1 MQVANKADAI
11 KIACDF
17 ISVQNIHVTHRLVSE
32 FREHRLAVGKG
43 DDVLSLYDT
52 LYRAYVS
59 FPMLRTLAIA
69 PLTVKS
75 DDSQDDDIVCTSG
88 SALLS
93 QPIDETATS
102 DNSAMAVNETAISDN
117 SAMAVDK
124 ITISDNS
131 AIAVDDPRSLRKLHK
146 MMLGRENAKNK
157 RRLLLLAQRQL
168 ERQTPKKGFDFICPL
183 CSETSYFNR
192 NGLLGHL

>member
-1 MQVANKADAI
+1 VQVANKADAI

-17 ISVQNIHVTHRLVSE
+17 ISVQNIHVTHRLISE

-93 QPIDETATS
+93 QPIDETATL
-102 DNSAMAVNETAISDN
+102 DN
-117 SAMAVDK
+117 SAMAVDE